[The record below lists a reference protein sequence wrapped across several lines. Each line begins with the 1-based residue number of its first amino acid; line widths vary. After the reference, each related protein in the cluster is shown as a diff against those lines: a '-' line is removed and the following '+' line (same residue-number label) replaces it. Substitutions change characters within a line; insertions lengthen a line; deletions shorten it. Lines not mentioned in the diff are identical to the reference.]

1 MSASKSNFLRSK
13 MYQSAFKATPYT
25 GPATIYMSLHTGAPG
40 LNGTANEITGN
51 AYARQV
57 ITFGADTNGAGASS
71 NAPQFPAPTPANWGT
86 ATHFGLWDAASA
98 GNYLGG
104 DALTN
109 PVATSVGVPVLFP
122 IGSVTW
128 TET

>member
-1 MSASKSNFLRSK
+1 MSASKSNYSRGAIYKALLRNTTFTVG
-13 MYQSAFKATPYT
+13 AN
-25 GPATIYMSLHTGAPG
+25 IYMSLHTAAPG
-40 LNGTANEITGN
+40 LTGANEITGN
-51 AYARQV
+51 AYARQA
-57 ITFGADTNGAGASS
+57 ITFAADANGAGASS
-71 NAPQFPAPTPANWGT
+71 NAPQFPAPTPSNWGT

-98 GNYLGG
+98 GNYIGG

-109 PVATSVGVPVLFP
+109 PVATSVGVPILFP

>member
-1 MSASKSNFLRSK
+1 MSASKSNFSRSK
-13 MYQSAFKATPYT
+13 VYQSLLKATPYT
-25 GPATIYMSLHTGAPG
+25 GPATIYMSLHTASPGQTGAS
-40 LNGTANEITGN
+40 EISGN
-51 AYARQV
+51 AYARQP
-57 ITFGADTNGAGASS
+57 ITFGADTNGAGVSS
-71 NAPQFPAPTPANWGT
+71 NAPQFPAPTPSNWGT
-86 ATHFGLWDAASA
+86 ATHFGIWDAATS

-122 IGSVTW
+122 SGAVTW